1 MANSTAGNW
10 YPSTDMDSQQ
20 DYGLR
25 PGYGDFHL
33 PSSLGHCDDTQTSHV
48 PQDFTSMEQSYVG
61 QLDSRND
68 PLRMLDSQSSPVQCS
83 GSRAFVSLSYWGPAV
98 HHSAAYPNCLTSLP
112 ESRPVEQAV
121 QSQAP
126 DRWLQTQICQA
137 YTNNAGLINASE
149 TSNLDISCLV
159 TDASGQ
165 VLQSSENLNFK
176 NQRLPNGIPRIRVGN
191 GEMPWQDML
200 RQNWFNSLESQRFQP
215 QQIGGF
221 AGSFVGEF
229 PAGPS
234 RSTDNSRSPTRNFAG
249 AQQTNWIHQNR
260 EIHSRGSRTSEFYN
274 RLNRSSAMPRATQ
287 ALTPSAA
294 STQSTFDSIP
304 GSFIWDPE
312 SDSLV
317 EETRSRRPQ
326 SEDQKAH
333 RRKVRNAGGACTRC
347 KKYHRRVCC

>member
-249 AQQTNWIHQNR
+249 NN
-260 EIHSRGSRTSEFYN
+260 
-274 RLNRSSAMPRATQ
+274 P
-287 ALTPSAA
+287 P
-294 STQSTFDSIP
+294 
-304 GSFIWDPE
+304 
-312 SDSLV
+312 
-317 EETRSRRPQ
+317 
-326 SEDQKAH
+326 
-333 RRKVRNAGGACTRC
+333 AGAFS
-347 KKYHRRVCC
+347 